1 MIKHLS
7 LLLLSVACVALSAA
21 AHITVKLGPFD
32 AESQTAIIKFI
43 QNGDGYWF
51 PQQNFTVTS
60 TEGIGYALDPKEN
73 TLYVKSIDG
82 NYRVVLGKKL
92 AAEYKKNDQLPKLT
106 GVELATAV
114 ANESRKLE
122 AAYDEINAKRT
133 VQVQDSIA
141 AVRRAEK
148 ERRESERQA
157 REEAARAAEAER
169 RSREAHVVPAGG
181 LSFVCELCGAEKSN
195 VVSMNVSAIAG
206 RRIYHIADEVG
217 PLGVHYQRMHVYP
230 LRSDLEE
237 SPAFRDHMRL
247 FRDELVRD
255 SYVMTEDEIKAF
267 NSRGTAALKDALTAK
282 APYGYLSDVT
292 ADCRNGN
299 LAFALYYTNSSRTT
313 VSKVEVELDYT
324 DVYGNGRVATFYL
337 QGPIRSFEGTE
348 YIAKDTDYPCMST
361 LNSLTLTV
369 TFADGSIRVLRDNEV
384 IFDN

>member
-7 LLLLSVACVALSAA
+7 LLLLCVACVALSAA

-32 AESQTAIIKFI
+32 AESQTAIIKFT

-51 PQQNFTVTS
+51 PQQNLTVTS
-60 TEGIGYALDPKEN
+60 VEGIGYALDTKQN

-92 AAEYKKNDQLPKLT
+92 AADYKKNDQLPKLT
-106 GVELATAV
+106 GVELANAV
-114 ANESRKLE
+114 ANETRKLE
-122 AAYDEINAKRT
+122 TAYDEINTKRT

-148 ERRESERQA
+148 ERRESERLA

-169 RSREAHVVPAGG
+169 RSREAHLLPGGG
-181 LSFVCELCGAEKSN
+181 LSFVCEQCGEEIRN
-195 VVSMNVSAIAG
+195 VATMNVTAVAG

-217 PLGVHYQRMHVYP
+217 PLGVHFQRMHVYP

-237 SPAFRDHMRL
+237 SPAYRDHMRL

-255 SYVMTEDEIKAF
+255 SYVMTDDEIKSF
-267 NSRGTAALKDALTAK
+267 NSKSIAALKEAVTRK

-292 ADCRNGN
+292 ADCRNGH
-299 LAFALYYTNSSRTT
+299 LAFSLYYTNSSQSI
-313 VSKVEVELDYT
+313 VSRVDIELYYT
-324 DVYGNGRVATFYL
+324 DVYGNDRWATFTL
-337 QGPIRSFEGTE
+337 KGPIKSFDETE
-348 YIAKDTDYPCMST
+348 YVDKDTDYPCIST

-369 TFADGSIRVLRDNEV
+369 TFADGSTRVLSGDEV
-384 IFDN
+384 IFNN